1 MQPIASKESSG
12 MNIAE
17 SVIRSTL
24 LRLRGLKKS
33 YRTTGAELTVLDGI
47 DLDLEGGDQL
57 AITGPSGSG
66 KSTLLH
72 IIGGLDT
79 PTAGTIDIDG
89 RSLAELS
96 SRELADYRSH
106 SVGFIFQD
114 HHLLPQCTVLENTLI
129 PTLAAGGAT
138 RERIDRARWLVE
150 RIGLG
155 HRLTHRPAELSGGER
170 QRVAIARAL
179 VNGPKLLLCD
189 EPTGNLD
196 RSNADRIGD
205 LLIQLA
211 QDSRAILIVVTHSLE
226 LAAKLRIRMEL
237 IDGRLAPA

>member
-24 LRLRGLKKS
+24 MRIRGLKKS
-33 YRTTGAELTVLDGI
+33 YRTTGGELTVLDGI
-47 DLDLEGGDQL
+47 DLDLEGGDEL

-96 SRELADYRSH
+96 SRDLADYRSH
-106 SVGFIFQD
+106 SVGFVFQD

-196 RSNADRIGD
+196 RANAERIGD

-226 LAAKLRIRMEL
+226 LATKLKIRMEL

>member
-1 MQPIASKESSG
+1 MRI
-12 MNIAE
+12 
-17 SVIRSTL
+17 
-24 LRLRGLKKS
+24 RGLKKS
-33 YRTTGAELTVLDGI
+33 YRTTGGELTVLDGI
-47 DLDLEGGDQL
+47 DLDLEGGDEL

-96 SRELADYRSH
+96 SRDLADYRSH
-106 SVGFIFQD
+106 SVGFVFQD

-196 RSNADRIGD
+196 RANAERIGD

-226 LAAKLRIRMEL
+226 LAAKLKIRMEL

>member
-1 MQPIASKESSG
+1 

-17 SVIRSTL
+17 TVIRSTL
-24 LRLRGLKKS
+24 LRIRGLKKS
-33 YRTTGAELTVLDGI
+33 YRMTGGELTVLDGI

-72 IIGGLDT
+72 IIGGLDA
-79 PTAGTIDIDG
+79 PTAGSIDIDG

-96 SRELADYRSH
+96 GRELADYRSH
-106 SVGFIFQD
+106 SVGFVFQD

-150 RIGLG
+150 RVGLG

-196 RSNADRIGD
+196 RSNAERIGD
-205 LLIQLA
+205 LLIQLG

-226 LAAKLRIRMEL
+226 LAAKLKIRMEL

>member
-1 MQPIASKESSG
+1 

-24 LRLRGLKKS
+24 MRIRGLKKS
-33 YRTTGAELTVLDGI
+33 YRTTGGELTVLDGI
-47 DLDLEGGDQL
+47 DLDLEGGDEL

-96 SRELADYRSH
+96 SRDLADYRSH
-106 SVGFIFQD
+106 SVGFVFQD

-196 RSNADRIGD
+196 RANAERIGD

-226 LAAKLRIRMEL
+226 LAAKLKIRMEL

>member
-1 MQPIASKESSG
+1 

>member
-1 MQPIASKESSG
+1 

-205 LLIQLA
+205 LLIQLG